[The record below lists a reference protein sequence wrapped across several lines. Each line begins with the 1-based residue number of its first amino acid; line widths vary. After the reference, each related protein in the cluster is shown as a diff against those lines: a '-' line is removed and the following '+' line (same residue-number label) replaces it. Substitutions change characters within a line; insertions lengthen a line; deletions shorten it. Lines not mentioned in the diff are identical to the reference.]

1 MAGDETLLS
10 LVRAIDL
17 SAAVDDP
24 VQKELARR
32 RRRAAAANGDR
43 DDEDVARGWS
53 SAVVDRSLSL
63 RRRGGSGAGAGAAA
77 PCSRRRDGLIRMEE
91 RSEGA
96 AAPGALGIGIGA
108 EAAVAKAPGVDM
120 VSFFCLAVL

>member
-1 MAGDETLLS
+1 MAGDGTLLS

-63 RRRGGSGAGAGAAA
+63 RRRGGSGAGAGA